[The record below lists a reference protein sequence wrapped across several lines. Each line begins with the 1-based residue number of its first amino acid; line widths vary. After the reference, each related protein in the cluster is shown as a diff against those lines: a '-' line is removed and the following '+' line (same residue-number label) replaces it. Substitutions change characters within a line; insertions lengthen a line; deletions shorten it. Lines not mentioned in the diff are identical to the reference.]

1 MAEDCGRRI
10 RVGARPKE
18 AINYLEDYTE
28 AENPRIQI
36 AKGETGGRGDV
47 SHIELGLNY
56 LLSGQLDISEI
67 CRVLQRTLGRRSKST
82 FIHCIMVQRSINLY
96 REEYVI
102 PYYIFVLLDREE
114 CSNKGGSNEGTCASG
129 FGVCCIS
136 KFMKIH
142 KLKYKN
148 LNESKGVR

>member
-1 MAEDCGRRI
+1 MFGGQVGDTRWRWRDTDRGSEDWTIVERSVTAVAEDCGRRI

-28 AENPRIQI
+28 AENPKIQI

-47 SHIELGLNY
+47 SHIELGFNY

-67 CRVLQRTLGRRSKST
+67 CQVLQRTLGRRSKST

-96 REEYVI
+96 RE
-102 PYYIFVLLDREE
+102 
-114 CSNKGGSNEGTCASG
+114 
-129 FGVCCIS
+129 
-136 KFMKIH
+136 
-142 KLKYKN
+142 
-148 LNESKGVR
+148 